1 MLIDARRL
9 TALTALT
16 ALAAATS
23 ACSPVDPSF
32 GEAVKYDQ
40 AIQTI
45 NPDPVYAPGSA
56 LPGASGTHAVTAAKA
71 YRMGTVKPV
80 EKISISSGSGSSSGG
95 SGPQ

>member
-9 TALTALT
+9 VGTA
-16 ALAAATS
+16 ALAAALG
-23 ACSPVDPSF
+23 ACSPVDLSL

-45 NPDPVYAPGSA
+45 NPDPIYPPGSA

-71 YRMGTVKPV
+71 YRLGTVKPV
-80 EKISISSGSGSSSGG
+80 ERISASSGASSGG

>member
-9 TALTALT
+9 TALTAMA
-16 ALAAATS
+16 ALAMATS
-23 ACSPVDPSF
+23 ACSPVDLSL

-80 EKISISSGSGSSSGG
+80 EKISISGGSSGG

>member
-9 TALTALT
+9 VGTVS
-16 ALAAATS
+16 LAAALG
-23 ACSPVDPSF
+23 ACSPVDLSL

-45 NPDPVYAPGSA
+45 NPDPIYPPGSA

-71 YRMGTVKPV
+71 YRLGTVKPV
-80 EKISISSGSGSSSGG
+80 EKISISSGSSSGG
-95 SGPQ
+95 SGPK

>member
-9 TALTALT
+9 VGIA
-16 ALAAATS
+16 ALAAALG
-23 ACSPVDPSF
+23 ACSPVDLSL

-45 NPDPVYAPGSA
+45 NPDPIYPPGSA

-71 YRMGTVKPV
+71 YRLGTVKPV
-80 EKISISSGSGSSSGG
+80 ERISASSGASGGG

>member
-1 MLIDARRL
+1 MLFDARRL
-9 TALTALT
+9 TALTAMA

-23 ACSPVDPSF
+23 ACSPVDLSL

-80 EKISISSGSGSSSGG
+80 EKISISGGSSGG

>member
-9 TALTALT
+9 LAIATI
-16 ALAAATS
+16 AAALG

-45 NPDPVYAPGSA
+45 NPDPVYPPGSA
-56 LPGASGTHAVTAAKA
+56 LPGDSGTRAAAAAKA
-71 YRMGTVKPV
+71 YRLGTVKPV
-80 EKISISSGSGSSSGG
+80 ERISVSSGSSGSSGGG

>member
-9 TALTALT
+9 TGIAV
-16 ALAAATS
+16 LAIAVG
-23 ACSPVDPSF
+23 ACSPVDLSL

-45 NPDPVYAPGSA
+45 NPDPVYPPGSA
-56 LPGASGTHAVTAAKA
+56 LPGASGTHAATAAKA
-71 YRMGTVKPV
+71 YRLGTVKPV
-80 EKISISSGSGSSSGG
+80 EKVSISSGTSGSSSGS

>member
-1 MLIDARRL
+1 MLIKTKGLILIAAIGA
-9 TALTALT
+9 ALG
-16 ALAAATS
+16 
-23 ACSPVDPSF
+23 ACSPVDLSL

-45 NPDPVYAPGSA
+45 NPDPVYPPGSA

-71 YRMGTVKPV
+71 YRLGTVKPV
-80 EKISISSGSGSSSGG
+80 ERISASSGASSGG

>member
-9 TALTALT
+9 VGTA
-16 ALAAATS
+16 ALAAALG
-23 ACSPVDPSF
+23 ACAPVDLSL

-45 NPDPVYAPGSA
+45 NPDPVYPPGSA

-71 YRMGTVKPV
+71 YRLGTVKPV
-80 EKISISSGSGSSSGG
+80 ERISASSGASSGG

>member
-9 TALTALT
+9 TALTALA

-23 ACSPVDPSF
+23 ACSPVDLSL

-40 AIQTI
+40 ALQTI

-56 LPGASGTHAVTAAKA
+56 LPGASGTRAVAAAKA

-80 EKISISSGSGSSSGG
+80 EKISISGGSGSSGG

>member
-9 TALTALT
+9 TALTAMA

-23 ACSPVDPSF
+23 ACSPVDLSL

-80 EKISISSGSGSSSGG
+80 EKISISGGSSGG

>member
-1 MLIDARRL
+1 MLIDPRRPIAIA
-9 TALTALT
+9 ALVVAVG
-16 ALAAATS
+16 

-80 EKISISSGSGSSSGG
+80 ERISISGGSSGG

>member
-9 TALTALT
+9 TALTALA

-23 ACSPVDPSF
+23 ACSPVDLSL

-40 AIQTI
+40 ALQTI

-80 EKISISSGSGSSSGG
+80 EKISISGGSSGG

>member
-9 TALTALT
+9 AGIA
-16 ALAAATS
+16 ALAAALG
-23 ACSPVDPSF
+23 ACSPVDLSL

-45 NPDPVYAPGSA
+45 NPDPVYPPGSA

-80 EKISISSGSGSSSGG
+80 ERISATSGVGGSSGGG

>member
-9 TALTALT
+9 IASA
-16 ALAAATS
+16 ALAVAMN
-23 ACSPVDPSF
+23 ACSPVDLSL

-56 LPGASGTHAVTAAKA
+56 LPGDSGTHAVTAAKA
-71 YRMGTVKPV
+71 DRMGTVKPV
-80 EKISISSGSGSSSGG
+80 EKISISGGSGSSSGG
-95 SGPQ
+95 SGPK

>member
-16 ALAAATS
+16 ALAAVSS
-23 ACSPVDPSF
+23 ACSPVDLSL

-40 AIQTI
+40 ALQTI

-80 EKISISSGSGSSSGG
+80 EKISISGGSGSSGG

>member
-9 TALTALT
+9 TALTALA

-23 ACSPVDPSF
+23 ACSPVDLSL

-40 AIQTI
+40 ALQTI

-80 EKISISSGSGSSSGG
+80 EKITISGGSSGG

>member
-1 MLIDARRL
+1 MHIEAKLLIAI
-9 TALTALT
+9 TALV
-16 ALAAATS
+16 AAVG

-45 NPDPVYAPGSA
+45 NPDPVYPPGSA

-71 YRMGTVKPV
+71 YRLGTVKPV
-80 EKISISSGSGSSSGG
+80 EKISISSGSSSGG

>member
-1 MLIDARRL
+1 MLIKTKGLILIA
-9 TALTALT
+9 AI
-16 ALAAATS
+16 AAALG
-23 ACSPVDPSF
+23 ACSPVDLSL

-45 NPDPVYAPGSA
+45 NPDPVYPPGSA

-71 YRMGTVKPV
+71 YRLGTVKPV
-80 EKISISSGSGSSSGG
+80 EKISISSGSSSGG